1 MPAIAAQYAQR
12 PLDALNFFL
21 ADVRDGLGPYLAIY
35 LLTEQKWNEASIGV
49 VMSIA
54 GLVGIAAQT
63 PAGALIDASKAK
75 RGLVIA
81 AATVVTMACLML
93 PLFPQFWL
101 VGAIH
106 AVAGASGAMFAPAV
120 AAITLGIVG
129 PKAFAARI
137 TKADVRPL

>member
-1 MPAIAAQYAQR
+1 MQDWPESR
-12 PLDALNFFL
+12 LKHLP
-21 ADVRDGLGPYLAIY
+21 G
-35 LLTEQKWNEASIGV
+35 
-49 VMSIA
+49 
-54 GLVGIAAQT
+54 
-63 PAGALIDASKAK
+63 IDASKAK

-93 PLFPQFWL
+93 PLFPQLWL

-120 AAITLGIVG
+120 AAITRGIVG